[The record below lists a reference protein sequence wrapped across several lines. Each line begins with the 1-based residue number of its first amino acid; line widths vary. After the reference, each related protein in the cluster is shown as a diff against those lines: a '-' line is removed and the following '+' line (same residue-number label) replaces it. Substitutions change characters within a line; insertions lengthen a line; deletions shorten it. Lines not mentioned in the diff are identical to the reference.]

1 MNTSRLFELKND
13 LRRLQHNYHTLEL
26 VLKGY
31 DAKQKERHAETVR
44 KQIFEIEETYCNA
57 MEEIREIKAFLYPA

>member
-1 MNTSRLFELKND
+1 MNTSRLFQLKND
-13 LRRLQHNYHTLEL
+13 LRRLQHNAHTLET

-31 DAKQKERHAETVR
+31 DAEQRRKYEKNVR

-57 MEEIREIKAFLYPA
+57 MQEISEIKAFLYPA